1 MHILY
6 SESTADVSVCKAVD
20 FFFFISTFFCK
31 KTCIYK
37 KIGVVYCFG
46 KK

>member
-20 FFFFISTFFCK
+20 FLFQHFFAKRLAFIK
-31 KTCIYK
+31 K
-37 KIGVVYCFG
+37 
-46 KK
+46 